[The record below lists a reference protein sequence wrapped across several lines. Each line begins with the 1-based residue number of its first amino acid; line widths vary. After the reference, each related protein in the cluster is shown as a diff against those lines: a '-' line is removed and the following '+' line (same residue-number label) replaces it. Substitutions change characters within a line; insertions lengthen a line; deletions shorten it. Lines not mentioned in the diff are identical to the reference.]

1 MSAGPLRRLLG
12 GLGLA
17 ALAPVAWRLADGS
30 LDPMDAAVRAV
41 ITLLVVVV
49 VGRLLS
55 AWVHAVATTYDQ
67 AVVVR
72 DDEPGPANA

>member
-49 VGRLLS
+49 VGRLLTG
-55 AWVHAVATTYDQ
+55 WLHAVASTYDQ
-67 AVVVR
+67 AVVVSE
-72 DDEPGPANA
+72 DDAGPVGA